1 MRAIRNAG
9 IVLNLAAAL
18 IALGFAPRPADAADA
33 VRVGKAV
40 ATAFTFTPLDIGIKE
55 GVFAHYGLDVKAV
68 NFTGDAKLQQGLAAG
83 SVDFGLGSG
92 PGMAFA
98 VKGVPQRA
106 VAAYFGA
113 PVNIAVT
120 VGENSPI
127 KSVADLKGKVM
138 AVSTVGSLTAW
149 LTQRISIH
157 EGWGQDGIKIV
168 ATGGGP
174 AMTSAI
180 ISGAVDAGMGSYESA
195 LTLQEKHRGR
205 PLVTMDEFVPRFI
218 THVIFARKQLID
230 EKPATVERFVH
241 GFFATLE
248 WMRGHKEQTVA
259 YADEVLNEGKTVLTG
274 AYEREMPVMSKDGR
288 FDPVALKTIK
298 ESWVALKTLPKIP
311 NDDQFL
317 TRKFVPVK
325 LESKMGSK

>member
-1 MRAIRNAG
+1 MRNIRHTATLLG
-9 IVLNLAAAL
+9 LATAL
-18 IALGFAPRPADAADA
+18 VALGAAPPPAHAADT

-40 ATAFTFTPLDIGIKE
+40 PTAFTFTPLDIGIKE
-55 GVFAHYGLDVKAV
+55 GVFAQYGLDVKAIA
-68 NFTGDAKLQQGLAAG
+68 FTGDAKLQQGLASDG
-83 SVDFGLGSG
+83 IEFGLGSG

-98 VKGVPQRA
+98 VKGVPARA

-113 PVNIAVT
+113 PVNIAAT
-120 VGENSPI
+120 VAWNSPI
-127 KSVADLKGKVM
+127 KKVADLKGKIM

-157 EGWGQDGIKIV
+157 EGWGPDGIKIV

-180 ISGAVDAGMGSYESA
+180 ISGSVDAGMGSYESA
-195 LTLQEKHRGR
+195 LSLQEKHRGR

-218 THVIFARKQLID
+218 THVIFARKQMID
-230 EKPATVERFVH
+230 EKPQVVEHFVQ

-248 WMRGHKEQTVA
+248 WMRQHRAESIA
-259 YADEVLNEGKTVLTG
+259 DADEVLHEGKTVMTG
-274 AYEREMPVMSKDGR
+274 AFDREMPVMSKDGR

-298 ESWVALKTLPKIP
+298 ESWVALKTLPAVP
-311 NDDQFL
+311 QDDQFL

-325 LESKMGSK
+325 LERKMGAN